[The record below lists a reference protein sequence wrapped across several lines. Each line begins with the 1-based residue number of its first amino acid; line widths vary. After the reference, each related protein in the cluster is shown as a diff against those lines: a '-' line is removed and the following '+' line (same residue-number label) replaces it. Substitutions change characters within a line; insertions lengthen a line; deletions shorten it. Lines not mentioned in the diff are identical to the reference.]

1 MKMTL
6 NEILN
11 WHLSHY
17 PLLQAEDIYKLLYQ
31 SVYGPGHLLTLPG
44 EIKERLEQEIARV
57 RFNSRVPE
65 TEPLD
70 PEGLLIR
77 VNLAPIA
84 HSQEKQR
91 LLLEALIQTCRT
103 FLPKPELLPARIG
116 IALNWCQEHMPIQ
129 VERLNPLL
137 QNQPSPPQHS
147 EVYLKNYCPA
157 YRVILSRL
165 WQP

>member
-1 MKMTL
+1 MTL

-31 SVYGPGHLLTLPG
+31 SVYGPGHLLTLLG
-44 EIKERLEQEIARV
+44 EIKERLECEIAGLK
-57 RFNSRVPE
+57 FDPQVPE
-65 TEPLD
+65 IEPLD

-77 VNLAPIA
+77 INLAPIA

-91 LLLEALIQTCRT
+91 LLLEALIQTCHT
-103 FLPKPELLPARIG
+103 FSPKPELLPARIG
-116 IALNWCQEHMPIQ
+116 IALNWCQEYMPNQ
-129 VERLNPLL
+129 VEQLKLL
-137 QNQPSPPQHS
+137 VQNQPSPPRHS
-147 EVYLKNYCPA
+147 EVYLKNYNPS